1 MLDDWPLQ
9 LSGRVEN
16 PIEQFMRRQGVMVLD
31 GGLATA
37 LEERGYDL
45 DDELWSAKVL
55 LEAPDAI
62 RQVHL
67 DFLAAGADC
76 IGTSTYQASIPGFRK
91 RGLSDTA
98 AAELL
103 RRSVDLAVD
112 ARDMFWSEPSNRQDR
127 IRPLVAASVG
137 PYGAFLADG
146 SEYTGRYDID
156 DDDLRAF
163 HRDRWHILAD
173 SEADLL
179 ACETIPSRR
188 EAGVLVQLLQET
200 PGTWAWLSFSCR
212 DGAHLSDGSRLVDV
226 ARDCDAEPRV
236 AAVGINC
243 TSPEFVSALINEI
256 REGTEKPVIVYPN
269 SGERYDSGYR
279 TWVGAPPP
287 VDWGR
292 SSIEWARL
300 GATGIGG
307 CCRIGPEE
315 IAVMRRQLF
324 ARQA

>member
-76 IGTSTYQASIPGFRK
+76 ISTSTYQASLPGFRK

-98 AAELL
+98 GAELL
-103 RRSVDLAVD
+103 RRSIDLAVE

-146 SEYTGRYDID
+146 SEYT
-156 DDDLRAF
+156 
-163 HRDRWHILAD
+163 
-173 SEADLL
+173 
-179 ACETIPSRR
+179 
-188 EAGVLVQLLQET
+188 
-200 PGTWAWLSFSCR
+200 
-212 DGAHLSDGSRLVDV
+212 
-226 ARDCDAEPRV
+226 
-236 AAVGINC
+236 
-243 TSPEFVSALINEI
+243 
-256 REGTEKPVIVYPN
+256 
-269 SGERYDSGYR
+269 
-279 TWVGAPPP
+279 
-287 VDWGR
+287 
-292 SSIEWARL
+292 
-300 GATGIGG
+300 
-307 CCRIGPEE
+307 
-315 IAVMRRQLF
+315 
-324 ARQA
+324 